1 MRKLTYF
8 LIGMGTVWGS
18 HATKLESMDFTVM
31 QVVNIIVAS
40 VLGGLVALRA
50 LLDGKG
56 KI

>member
-31 QVVNIIVAS
+31 QVVNILVAS

-50 LLDGKG
+50 LLDGKA
-56 KI
+56 KV